1 MSFRILSFVTIFP
14 DSLLYKKK
22 KRRKERKKK
31 KKYVELS
38 TIFRFRELSG
48 RKSFLSGNKDNKK
61 IRQARAYFY

>member
-48 RKSFLSGNKDNKK
+48 RKSFLSGNNKK